1 MKIQIPDRFAHA
13 GELRQL
19 GPIDPRKS
27 PFKEGSLDF
36 DARECNFILPAAVL
50 WCAVYPLLARA
61 RGVACRFLVPENL
74 GVCIYL
80 KSVGLFELLKKG
92 GVEVDDR
99 DVPDLGAQKLI
110 LPLTRFDT
118 ESDVDRITNLAHD
131 RLQETAVGAA
141 NLYPIVSEVFAEL
154 AMNAAQ
160 HSGSEIG
167 AFGLI
172 QFYEFSDG
180 QKFVCAVADG
190 GIGIRRSLERNP
202 ELTDRVS
209 YDWNAIELALD
220 EGITGTGSK
229 RRGIGLFGV
238 AEDMSKPGRQLM
250 IHSGIGMLQA
260 AGGSPRGAPNRTVLF
275 PGTLASASI
284 PT

>member
-1 MKIQIPDRFAHA
+1 MKVQVPERFAHA
-13 GELRQL
+13 GELRRL
-19 GPIDPRKS
+19 IDPRKS
-27 PFKEGSLDF
+27 TSRESSLDV
-36 DARECNFILPAAVL
+36 DARECIFILPAAVL

-61 RGVACRFLVPENL
+61 RGIPCRFLVPENL

-80 KSVGLFELLKKG
+80 KSVGLFELLRAG

-99 DVPDLGAQKLI
+99 GVPNLGAEQLI

-131 RLQETAVGAA
+131 SLQRTAVGAA

-172 QFYEFSDG
+172 QFYEFADG

-202 ELTDRVS
+202 ELTDKVP

-220 EGITGTGSK
+220 EGISGTGSD

-238 AEDMSKPGRQLM
+238 AEEMSKPGRQLI
-250 IHSGIGMLQA
+250 IHSGIGMLQTV
-260 AGGSPRGAPNRTVLF
+260 GGSPRGAASRTVPF